1 MNKIAITLVSAFF
14 LSGITIGQVDYIAKR
29 ELMVKTQLET
39 RGINDPAT
47 LQAMRQVPRHQFVP
61 EYIKK
66 YAYIDSALP
75 IGNDQTISQPY
86 IVAFMTQELKLKP
99 EYRVLEIGTGSG
111 YQAAVLATMVDSVFT
126 IEIIAAL
133 GIAADKR
140 LQGLGYDN
148 IIVRIGDGYHGWPK
162 KSPFDAIIVTA
173 AVEAIPQPLLDQLA
187 EGGRM
192 IIPVGPSDDVRQLV
206 LVTKKNGKIR
216 TKKRLKVRFVPFTRN
231 KKLDGG

>member
-1 MNKIAITLVSAFF
+1 MTGIA
-14 LSGITIGQVDYIAKR
+14 IGQVDEYIAKR
-29 ELMVKTQLET
+29 VLMVKTQLEA

-47 LQAMRQVPRHQFVP
+47 LKAMRQVPRHRFVP
-61 EYIKK
+61 EYMKK
-66 YAYIDSALP
+66 YAYVDSALP
-75 IGNDQTISQPY
+75 IGDDQTISQPY

-99 EYRVLEIGTGSG
+99 EHRVLEIGTGSG

-140 LQGLGYDN
+140 LQRLGYNN
-148 IIVRIGDGYHGWPK
+148 IFVRIGDGYHGWPK
-162 KSPFDAIIVTA
+162 KAPFDAIIVTA
-173 AVEAIPQPLLDQLA
+173 AVKAIPQPLLDQLA

-192 IIPVGPSDDVRQLV
+192 IIPVRSSANAQQLV
-206 LVTKKNGKIR
+206 LITKKDGKIR